1 MKKDFK
7 QYEGFSLVE
16 MLITIVILSVVMLL
30 VASTLNT
37 VIKTSQTANSKNQ
50 ARSDVNYI
58 MNTYERLITNSDLED
73 IKMYNSLAFRKFDF
87 DESGVPQI
95 QTQGPTPNYVPITT
109 TGDLGNEI
117 HVRLYGTNYWTCIGY
132 FRNDYDALLP
142 PTIKYGY
149 IVKAIMKDAETVD
162 HSSCFNNAAAITLLH
177 SYSNNIMVRDPSDY
191 ENVAFRME
199 YIEVDENNS
208 MFHIRVSVQPLW
220 WPLKGT
226 YLKQSWVTRELAVS
240 TKALTRY

>member
-1 MKKDFK
+1 
-7 QYEGFSLVE
+7 
-16 MLITIVILSVVMLL
+16 
-30 VASTLNT
+30 
-37 VIKTSQTANSKNQ
+37 
-50 ARSDVNYI
+50 
-58 MNTYERLITNSDLED
+58 MNDS
-73 IKMYNSLAFRKFDF
+73 
-87 DESGVPQI
+87 
-95 QTQGPTPNYVPITT
+95 
-109 TGDLGNEI
+109 
-117 HVRLYGTNYWTCIGY
+117 
-132 FRNDYDALLP
+132 
-142 PTIKYGY
+142 
-149 IVKAIMKDAETVD
+149 ETVD